1 MSLSDDLISQL
12 VKATKSNKKT
22 ETDTET
28 TVFGTIVYD
37 GRPYVK
43 LDGSDQ
49 LTPIST
55 TADVQDGERVTVM
68 IKNHTATV
76 TGNMSS
82 PAARTDDVKEIGNQI
97 TEFEIIIADKVST
110 EQLEAQVARID
121 NLEAENVTIKGKLEA
136 NEADISELKAE
147 NVTITGTLEAHSA
160 SIEELETKKLD
171 AEVADITY
179 ATIKNLEATNVEVYN
194 LKATYGEFVNLT
206 TEKFTAVEADI
217 TRLDTEKLSATE
229 AALKY
234 ANIDFSNIG
243 EAAIEKIFSESG
255 MIKDLIVS
263 EGTITG
269 ELVGVTIKGDLI
281 EGGTIIA
288 DKLVVLGED
297 GLYYKLNVSGVGEG
311 AVDDDGI
318 AIEQTDYNS
327 LNGSVITAKSITAT
341 QISVDDLVAFGATI
355 GGFHITTNSLYSG
368 VKESADNSTTGVYM
382 DSEGQF
388 SIGDETNYLKFYKD
402 ENDTYRLDISAAS
415 VLLKHAKS
423 VEDALDDM
431 DNKVDETVDNLYG
444 RLEEQQIE
452 HSEFLAKFSKYI
464 RFLEDESGNSSDT
477 AITIGS
483 GDSAITLSIDNELG
497 IVFKKNGVQF
507 GWWDGVDFHTG
518 NVVIETTERAQFGN
532 FAFIPRSDG
541 SLSLL
546 KVGG

>member
-160 SIEELETKKLD
+160 SIEELKTKKLD

-255 MIKDLIVS
+255 IIKDLIVS

-311 AVDDDGI
+311 AVDDNGI

-431 DNKVDETVDNLYG
+431 DDKVDETVDNLYG
-444 RLEEQQIE
+444 QLEEQQTE
-452 HSEFLAKFSKYI
+452 HNEFLAKFSKYI